1 MDWIIIIVMLL
12 FNSLFSCVEMAFAS
26 ANAALMR
33 NMASRGNN
41 AAKIFLSLKSR
52 PERTFA
58 VIQIGITLVGIL
70 SAAVGG
76 TEVEKT
82 ILPFLQKSL
91 NVSDATAKI
100 LGIALF
106 VIPFTFFSVVIG
118 ELVPKAIAI
127 RYPEEVSL
135 VSSRF
140 LRIMIK
146 VSMPVIHALEK
157 ATIKLL
163 SLFGIRTTFTGK
175 TGIAELSLES
185 LHPFHRDYILNL
197 FALRFKKASEIMLP
211 FSKAVT
217 VPASLNKED
226 ILKVVIACGHT
237 RIPVISEGEE
247 IKVSGILHTKEF
259 IAMMDTKT
267 PFSLESLIREP
278 YFVDVNDHILRVLK
292 NLQTYHIHM
301 AIVCKNSLPVG
312 IVTMEDIMEEVLG
325 EIYDEDDDGIVK
337 KIWHQRVGMRR
348 KK

>member
-1 MDWIIIIVMLL
+1 MDWIIIIIMLL

-26 ANAALMR
+26 TNVALMR
-33 NMASRGNN
+33 NMASKGNS
-41 AAKIFLSLKSR
+41 AAKIFLHLKSR

-58 VIQIGITLVGIL
+58 VIQIGITLVGTL

-82 ILPFLQKSL
+82 ILPFLQRLL
-91 NVSDATAKI
+91 NVSDTTAKI

-135 VSSRF
+135 ISGRF
-140 LRIMIK
+140 LKIMIK
-146 VSMPVIHALEK
+146 IAMPVVHALEK
-157 ATIKLL
+157 STIKLL
-163 SLFGIRTTFTGK
+163 SLFGIRATFPGK
-175 TGIAELSLES
+175 TVDAELSLES

-197 FALRFKKASEIMLP
+197 FALRFKKTSEIMLP
-211 FSKAVT
+211 FSKVVT
-217 VPASLNKED
+217 VPASMNKEE

-237 RIPVISEGEE
+237 RIPVISEEE
-247 IKVSGILHTKEF
+247 ELKVSGILHTKEF

-267 PFSLESLIREP
+267 PFSLENLTREP
-278 YFVDVNDHILRVLK
+278 YFVDVNDHILKVLK
-292 NLQTYHIHM
+292 DLQVYHFQM
-301 AIVCKNSLPVG
+301 AIVRKDSKPVG
-312 IVTMEDIMEEVLG
+312 IVTMEDILEEILG

-337 KIWHQRVGMRR
+337 KIWNQRVGMRR
-348 KK
+348 HK